1 MIEFEIKPLA
11 NPAQAPQALAEL
23 IASAVNGQP
32 AADASVTEAGKQVRE
47 EQEQAELA
55 RGSWTDLDTVNFA
68 TIDPDNDWSD
78 V

>member
-11 NPAQAPQALAEL
+11 NPAMAPRALAEL
-23 IASAVNGQP
+23 IASAVHGHP
-32 AADASVTEAGKQVRE
+32 AQDASVTEAGKQVRD

-55 RGSWTDLDTVNFA
+55 RGSWTDFDTVNFA
-68 TIDPDNDWSD
+68 KLDPENDWSD